1 MRHGITWCAAFVGAV
16 VVTALFAT
24 TVRSQD
30 KAAVGGAAVG
40 GRLQQEQQQQQRDE
54 EQMMR
59 DAQPGE
65 PHQKLAKLAGD
76 WTYTTKLTMPGQE
89 PTESKGTAKMM
100 MTLDGRFLHEQS
112 SGQMMGMPV
121 TTTRLLGYNN
131 ATKNYEAVW
140 TWTMSTGMLLLKG
153 PSTDNG
159 KTISLDGGY
168 EEQGGQQKMVVKMSI
183 LSDDHFTYEL
193 GHGDPNGAVM
203 TMDYQR
209 KK

>member
-1 MRHGITWCAAFVGAV
+1 MRHCIIGCFALVGAL
-16 VVTALFAT
+16 ALSAT
-24 TVRSQD
+24 LVRSQD
-30 KAAVGGAAVG
+30 KGATGGAAVG
-40 GRLQQEQQQQQRDE
+40 GMQQQQQQQQPPGHDE

-59 DAQPGE
+59 NATPGE
-65 PHQKLAKLAGD
+65 PHQQLAKLAGE

-89 PTESKGTAKMM
+89 ATESKGTAKMM

-112 SGQMMGMPV
+112 QGEMMGMPI
-121 TTTRLLGYNN
+121 TTTRVLGYNN

-153 PSTDNG
+153 PSPDGG
-159 KTISLDGGY
+159 KTINLDGGY
-168 EEQGGQQKMVVKMSI
+168 EEAGGKQKMVVKMSI

-193 GHGDPNGAVM
+193 GHGDPNGAVL
-203 TMDYQR
+203 TMNYQR